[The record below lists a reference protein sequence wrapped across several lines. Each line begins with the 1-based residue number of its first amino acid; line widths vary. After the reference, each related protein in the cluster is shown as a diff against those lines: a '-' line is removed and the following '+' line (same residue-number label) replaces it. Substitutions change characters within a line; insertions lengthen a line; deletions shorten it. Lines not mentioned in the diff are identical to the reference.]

1 LGRLL
6 AVPAFYGDLRRFV
19 KDVAHHADT
28 PSGPVEGPVDQFR
41 PCQQF
46 IRSRFMSAAAQRLE
60 ETGNALRNA
69 MAQQDW
75 TAISALD
82 LQCRQVVEAAMAEP
96 LEDEQSLRQQLHELM
111 DLYRELVASCQ
122 AEKQRVAGELI
133 QLKQSQQG
141 ANVYKLFG

>member
-1 LGRLL
+1 
-6 AVPAFYGDLRRFV
+6 
-19 KDVAHHADT
+19 
-28 PSGPVEGPVDQFR
+28 
-41 PCQQF
+41 
-46 IRSRFMSAAAQRLE
+46 MSAAAQRLE